1 MFNSPDH
8 TTGTDDVSLAN
19 DARLELEFAPLFE
32 GLADEARRNDERLAT
47 DELARANQEYMSKGY
62 RRMCQ
67 MFTGV
72 PLK

>member
-1 MFNSPDH
+1 MFNSLDH
-8 TTGTDDVSLAN
+8 STGTDDASLTN

-32 GLADEARRNDERLAT
+32 GLADEARRNDERIAT

-62 RRMCQ
+62 RRMYEL
-67 MFTGV
+67 FTGI